1 MTEGFA
7 QASDASAAELSLRQD
22 LARGDLVMDSIG
34 PVLRHLLASQELSFF
49 ADDVVAAVRGMVMD
63 IARQLLSAVPQ
74 VQGHADLQPD
84 PSLVEALS
92 NTLIERGEVLAH
104 VHAIALEAQLSA
116 RLEARLGLDP
126 VLSPLLQALIGANAA
141 EVSSTAMALL
151 AAQARFVQNRRRMQL
166 PLEEIPGDVLHLVL
180 QAMRELPGTANH
192 EVAAAKIRAGYDESL
207 SRLGLISRLIA
218 GLGGGI
224 MAALS
229 ISHAGVAIFLSALAH
244 ASGQDRD
251 AIVLAT
257 NETQVAR
264 FALAL
269 RAAGLKQN
277 GIAEQIEALHPD
289 ANLRLAFDAMT
300 SDQAAQLMAR
310 PMHGAGN

>member
-49 ADDVVAAVRGMVMD
+49 ADDVVAAVRGMVID
-63 IARQLLSAVPQ
+63 IARQLLSAVSQ
-74 VQGHADLQPD
+74 MQGHADLQPN

-92 NTLIERGEVLAH
+92 NTLIEQGEVLAH
-104 VHAIALEAQLSA
+104 VHAIALEAQSSA

-166 PLEEIPGDVLHLVL
+166 PLEELPGDVLHLVL
-180 QAMRELPGTANH
+180 QAMRKLPGTANH
-192 EVAAAKIRAGYDESL
+192 EAAAAKIRAGYDESL

-251 AIVLAT
+251 AIVLTT

-310 PMHGAGN
+310 PMHRAGN